1 MNSVSTSAR
10 PITSAAIC
18 HGINHV
24 LAGEPWASAELA
36 KHAGKAIALEMPF
49 GRFAVQINNNGLL
62 DAVPR
67 SDASAQN
74 PDGEVLSPV
83 RTALVLTISSQA
95 LSTLLTS
102 SGPIRENAF
111 KSVTIAGDADL
122 AQLLGRLAGQLRWEY
137 EEDLSKLIGDAPA
150 HFAVAQGKKILSAGK
165 AASRDLLENAV
176 EYLSEEKKV
185 LLNQRDFAMH
195 KNQLMELR
203 DSVERLEKRIAI
215 LQQGS
220 K

>member
-10 PITSAAIC
+10 PVTSAAIC

-49 GRFAVQINNNGLL
+49 GRFAVQITNSGLL
-62 DAVPR
+62 EAVRHADSTEISDGEAVP
-67 SDASAQN
+67 
-74 PDGEVLSPV
+74 PI

-137 EEDLSKLIGDAPA
+137 EEDLSKIIGDAPA
-150 HFAVAQGKKILSAGK
+150 HFAVAQGKKIASAGK
-165 AASRDLLENAV
+165 AAGRDLLENAV
-176 EYLSEEKKV
+176 EYLSEEKRV
-185 LLNQRDFAMH
+185 LLNQRDFAIH

-203 DSVERLEKRIAI
+203 DSVERLDKRIAL
-215 LQQGS
+215 LQQRS

>member
-10 PITSAAIC
+10 PVTSAAIC

-49 GRFAVQINNNGLL
+49 GRFAVQITNSGLL
-62 DAVPR
+62 EAVRHADSTEISDGEAVP
-67 SDASAQN
+67 
-74 PDGEVLSPV
+74 PI

-95 LSTLLTS
+95 LSSLLTS

-137 EEDLSKLIGDAPA
+137 EEDLSKIIGDAPA
-150 HFAVAQGKKILSAGK
+150 HFAVAQGKKIASAGK
-165 AASRDLLENAV
+165 AAGRDLLENAV

-185 LLNQRDFAMH
+185 LLNQRDFAIH

-203 DSVERLEKRIAI
+203 DSVERLDKRIAL
-215 LQQGS
+215 LQQRS

>member
-1 MNSVSTSAR
+1 MNSASTSAR

-62 DAVPR
+62 DAVR
-67 SDASAQN
+67 HSDPSAQN

-95 LSTLLTS
+95 LATLLTS

-150 HFAVAQGKKILSAGK
+150 HFAVAQGKKIVSAGK

-203 DSVERLEKRIAI
+203 DSVERLDKRIAI
-215 LQQGS
+215 LQQRS

>member
-10 PITSAAIC
+10 PVTSAAIC

-49 GRFAVQINNNGLL
+49 GQFAVQITNSGLL
-62 DAVPR
+62 EAVRHADSTEISDGEAVP
-67 SDASAQN
+67 
-74 PDGEVLSPV
+74 PI

-137 EEDLSKLIGDAPA
+137 EEDLSKIIGDAPA
-150 HFAVAQGKKILSAGK
+150 HFAVAQGKKIASAGK
-165 AASRDLLENAV
+165 AAGRDLLENTV

-185 LLNQRDFAMH
+185 LLNQRDFAIH

-203 DSVERLEKRIAI
+203 DSVERLDKRIAL
-215 LQQGS
+215 LQQRS

>member
-49 GRFAVQINNNGLL
+49 GRFAVQINNSGLL
-62 DAVPR
+62 EAARHVDG
-67 SDASAQN
+67 SQN
-74 PDGEVLSPV
+74 LDEEELSPV

-102 SGPIRENAF
+102 SGSIRENAF

-137 EEDLSKLIGDAPA
+137 EEDLSKIIGDAPA
-150 HFAVAQGKKILSAGK
+150 HFAVAQGKKIASAGK
-165 AASRDLLENAV
+165 AAGRDFLENTV

-185 LLNQRDFAMH
+185 LLNQRDFAIH

-203 DSVERLEKRIAI
+203 DSVERLDKRISL
-215 LQQGS
+215 LQQRS

>member
-10 PITSAAIC
+10 PVTSAAIC

-49 GRFAVQINNNGLL
+49 GRFAVQITNSGLL
-62 DAVPR
+62 EAVRHPDSTEISDGEAVP
-67 SDASAQN
+67 
-74 PDGEVLSPV
+74 PI

-137 EEDLSKLIGDAPA
+137 EEDLSKIIGDAPA
-150 HFAVAQGKKILSAGK
+150 HFAVAQGKKIASAGK
-165 AASRDLLENAV
+165 AAGRDLLENAV

-185 LLNQRDFAMH
+185 LLNQRDFAIH

-203 DSVERLEKRIAI
+203 DSVERLDKRIAL
-215 LQQGS
+215 LQQRS

>member
-36 KHAGKAIALEMPF
+36 KHDGKAIALEMPF

-62 DAVPR
+62 DAVR
-67 SDASAQN
+67 HSDPSAQN

-83 RTALVLTISSQA
+83 RTALVLTISRQA
-95 LSTLLTS
+95 LATLLTS

-150 HFAVAQGKKILSAGK
+150 HFAVAQGKKIVSAGK

-203 DSVERLEKRIAI
+203 DSVERLDKRIAL

>member
-49 GRFAVQINNNGLL
+49 GRFAVKITNSGLL
-62 DAVPR
+62 EAVR
-67 SDASAQN
+67 HADRTTELS
-74 PDGEVLSPV
+74 DGETAPPI

-137 EEDLSKLIGDAPA
+137 EEDLSKIIGDAPA
-150 HFAVAQGKKILSAGK
+150 HFAVAQGKKIASAGR
-165 AASRDLLENAV
+165 AAGLDLLENAV
-176 EYLSEEKKV
+176 EYLSEEKQV
-185 LLNQRDFAMH
+185 LLNQRDFVIH
-195 KNQLMELR
+195 KNKLMELR
-203 DSVERLEKRIAI
+203 DSVERLDKRIAL
-215 LQQGS
+215 LQQRS

>member
-10 PITSAAIC
+10 PVTSAAIC

-24 LAGEPWASAELA
+24 LAGESWASAELA

-49 GRFAVQINNNGLL
+49 GRFAVQITNSGLL
-62 DAVPR
+62 EAVRHADSTEISDGDAVP
-67 SDASAQN
+67 
-74 PDGEVLSPV
+74 PI

-95 LSTLLTS
+95 LSTLLT

-137 EEDLSKLIGDAPA
+137 EEDLSKIIGDAPA
-150 HFAVAQGKKILSAGK
+150 HFAVAQGKKIASAGK
-165 AASRDLLENAV
+165 AAGRDLLENAV

-185 LLNQRDFAMH
+185 LLNQRDFAIH

-203 DSVERLEKRIAI
+203 DSVERLDKRIAL
-215 LQQGS
+215 LQQRS

>member
-1 MNSVSTSAR
+1 MNSASTSAR

-24 LAGEPWASAELA
+24 LVSEPWAIAELA
-36 KHAGKAIALEMPF
+36 KHAGKVVALEMPF
-49 GRFAVQINNNGLL
+49 GRFAVQIADDGQLK
-62 DAVPR
+62 A
-67 SDASAQN
+67 ASQHETSTVV
-74 PDGEVLSPV
+74 DGQATPAV

-95 LSTLLTS
+95 LATLLTS
-102 SGPIRENAF
+102 SGSIRENAF

-122 AQLLGRLAGQLRWEY
+122 AQLLGRLAGQVRWEY

-150 HFAVAQGKKILSAGK
+150 HFAVAQGKKLASAGK
-165 AASRDLLENAV
+165 AAGIDLLQNTV

-185 LLNQRDFAMH
+185 LLNQRDFAIH

-203 DSVERLEKRIAI
+203 DAVERLDKRIAL
-215 LQQGS
+215 LQQRN

>member
-24 LAGEPWASAELA
+24 LAGEPWASVELA

>member
-1 MNSVSTSAR
+1 MNSASTSAR

-18 HGINHV
+18 HGMNHV
-24 LAGEPWASAELA
+24 LASESWATAELA
-36 KHAGKAIALEMPF
+36 KHAGKAVALELPF
-49 GRFAVQINNNGLL
+49 GRFVVQINNNGLL
-62 DAVPR
+62 DAAR
-67 SDASAQN
+67 HSDAPSQVN
-74 PDGEVLSPV
+74 DGEIPQPV

-102 SGPIRENAF
+102 SGSIRENAF

-150 HFAVAQGKKILSAGK
+150 HFAVVQGKKIVSAGQ
-165 AASRDLLENAV
+165 AASRDLIENTV

-185 LLNQRDFAMH
+185 LLNQRDFAIH

-203 DSVERLEKRIAI
+203 DSVERLDKRIAL
-215 LQQGS
+215 LQQRS
-220 K
+220 N

>member
-10 PITSAAIC
+10 PVTSAAIC

-24 LAGEPWASAELA
+24 LAGETWASAELA
-36 KHAGKAIALEMPF
+36 KHVGKAIALEMPF
-49 GRFAVQINNNGLL
+49 GRFAVQITNSGLL
-62 DAVPR
+62 EAVRHADSTEISDGEAVP
-67 SDASAQN
+67 
-74 PDGEVLSPV
+74 PI

-137 EEDLSKLIGDAPA
+137 EEDLSKIIGDAPA
-150 HFAVAQGKKILSAGK
+150 HFAVAQGKKIASAGK
-165 AASRDLLENAV
+165 AAGRDLLENTV

-185 LLNQRDFAMH
+185 LLNQRDFAIH

-203 DSVERLEKRIAI
+203 DSVERLDKRIAL
-215 LQQGS
+215 LQQRS

>member
-1 MNSVSTSAR
+1 
-10 PITSAAIC
+10 
-18 HGINHV
+18 

-49 GRFAVQINNNGLL
+49 GLFAVKITNSGLL
-62 DAVPR
+62 EAVR
-67 SDASAQN
+67 HADRTTELS
-74 PDGEVLSPV
+74 DGETAPPI

-137 EEDLSKLIGDAPA
+137 EEDLSKIIGDAPA
-150 HFAVAQGKKILSAGK
+150 HFAVAQGKKIASAGR
-165 AASRDLLENAV
+165 AAGLDLLENAV
-176 EYLSEEKKV
+176 EYLSEEKQV
-185 LLNQRDFAMH
+185 LLNQRDFAIH

-203 DSVERLEKRIAI
+203 DSVERLDKRIAL
-215 LQQGS
+215 LQQRS

>member
-49 GRFAVQINNNGLL
+49 GRFAVQINNSGVLEAARHV
-62 DAVPR
+62 DG
-67 SDASAQN
+67 SQN
-74 PDGEVLSPV
+74 PDEEVLSPV

-102 SGPIRENAF
+102 SGSIRENAF

-137 EEDLSKLIGDAPA
+137 EEDLSKIIGDAPA
-150 HFAVAQGKKILSAGK
+150 HFAVAQGKKIASAGK
-165 AASRDLLENAV
+165 AAGRDFLENTV

-185 LLNQRDFAMH
+185 LLNQRDFAIH

-203 DSVERLEKRIAI
+203 DSVERLDKRIAL
-215 LQQGS
+215 LQQRS

>member
-1 MNSVSTSAR
+1 MNSAPTSAR

-24 LAGEPWASAELA
+24 LASEPWALAELA

-49 GRFAVQINNNGLL
+49 GRFAVQIADNGQLKAAL
-62 DAVPR
+62 QHETSLMPDREVVP
-67 SDASAQN
+67 AM
-74 PDGEVLSPV
+74 

-95 LSTLLTS
+95 LATLLTS
-102 SGPIRENAF
+102 SGSIRENAF

-122 AQLLGRLAGQLRWEY
+122 AQLLGRLAGQVRWEY

-150 HFAVAQGKKILSAGK
+150 HFAVAQGKKIASAGK
-165 AASRDLLENAV
+165 AAGIDLLENTV
-176 EYLSEEKKV
+176 EYLSEEKKL
-185 LLNQRDFAMH
+185 LLNQRDFAIH

-203 DSVERLEKRIAI
+203 DSVERLDKRIAF
-215 LQQGS
+215 LQQRN

>member
-24 LAGEPWASAELA
+24 LAGEPWASAELE

-49 GRFAVQINNNGLL
+49 GRFAVKITNSGLL
-62 DAVPR
+62 EAVRHADR
-67 SDASAQN
+67 STEIS
-74 PDGEVLSPV
+74 DGETAPPI

-137 EEDLSKLIGDAPA
+137 EEDLSKIIGDAPA
-150 HFAVAQGKKILSAGK
+150 HFAVAQGKKIASAGR
-165 AASRDLLENAV
+165 AAGLDLLENAV
-176 EYLSEEKKV
+176 EYLSEEKQV
-185 LLNQRDFAMH
+185 LLNQRDFATH

-203 DSVERLEKRIAI
+203 DSVERLDKRIAL
-215 LQQGS
+215 LQQRS

>member
-10 PITSAAIC
+10 PVTSAAIC

-49 GRFAVQINNNGLL
+49 GRFAVKITNSGLL
-62 DAVPR
+62 EAVRHADSSEISDGEAVP
-67 SDASAQN
+67 
-74 PDGEVLSPV
+74 PI

-137 EEDLSKLIGDAPA
+137 EEDLSKIIGDAPA
-150 HFAVAQGKKILSAGK
+150 HFAVAQGKKIASAGR
-165 AASRDLLENAV
+165 AAGLDLLENTI

-185 LLNQRDFAMH
+185 LLNQRDFAIY

-203 DSVERLEKRIAI
+203 DSVERLDKRIAL
-215 LQQGS
+215 LQQRS

>member
-49 GRFAVQINNNGLL
+49 GRFAVQINNSGLL
-62 DAVPR
+62 EAARHVDG
-67 SDASAQN
+67 AQN
-74 PDGEVLSPV
+74 PDEEVLSPV

-95 LSTLLTS
+95 LSTLLIS
-102 SGPIRENAF
+102 SGSIRENAF

-137 EEDLSKLIGDAPA
+137 EEDLSKIIGDAPA
-150 HFAVAQGKKILSAGK
+150 HFAVAQGKKIASAGK
-165 AASRDLLENAV
+165 AAGRDFLENTV

-185 LLNQRDFAMH
+185 LLNQRDFAIH

-203 DSVERLEKRIAI
+203 DSVERLDKRIAL
-215 LQQGS
+215 LQQRS

>member
-10 PITSAAIC
+10 PVTSAAIC

-24 LAGEPWASAELA
+24 LVGEPWASAELA
-36 KHAGKAIALEMPF
+36 KHVGKAIALEMPF
-49 GRFAVQINNNGLL
+49 GRFAVQITNSGLL
-62 DAVPR
+62 EAVR
-67 SDASAQN
+67 HADRTEIS
-74 PDGEVLSPV
+74 DGEAAPPI

-150 HFAVAQGKKILSAGK
+150 HFAVAQGKKIANAGK

-185 LLNQRDFAMH
+185 LLNQRDFAIH

-203 DSVERLEKRIAI
+203 DSVERLDKRIAL
-215 LQQGS
+215 LQQRS

>member
-1 MNSVSTSAR
+1 MNSASTSAR

-62 DAVPR
+62 DAVR
-67 SDASAQN
+67 HSDPSAQN

-95 LSTLLTS
+95 LATLLTS

-150 HFAVAQGKKILSAGK
+150 HFAVAQGKKIVSAGK

-203 DSVERLEKRIAI
+203 DSVERLDKRIAL

>member
-49 GRFAVQINNNGLL
+49 GRFAVQITNGGLL
-62 DAVPR
+62 EAVR
-67 SDASAQN
+67 HSDAPSQAD
-74 PDGEVLSPV
+74 DGQTPPV

-95 LSTLLTS
+95 LSTLLAS

-111 KSVTIAGDADL
+111 KSVMIAGDADL

-150 HFAVAQGKKILSAGK
+150 HFAVAQGKKIVSAGK
-165 AASRDLLENAV
+165 AASRDLIENTV

-185 LLNQRDFAMH
+185 LLNQRDFATH

-203 DSVERLEKRIAI
+203 DSVERLEKRIAL
-215 LQQGS
+215 LQQRS

>member
-10 PITSAAIC
+10 PVTSAAIC

-49 GRFAVQINNNGLL
+49 GRFAVQITNSGLL
-62 DAVPR
+62 EAIRHADNTEI
-67 SDASAQN
+67 S
-74 PDGEVLSPV
+74 DGEATPPI

-95 LSTLLTS
+95 LSNLLTS

-137 EEDLSKLIGDAPA
+137 EEDLSKIIGDAPA
-150 HFAVAQGKKILSAGK
+150 HFAVAQGKKIASAGK
-165 AASRDLLENAV
+165 AAGRDLLENAV

-185 LLNQRDFAMH
+185 LLNQRDFAIH

-203 DSVERLEKRIAI
+203 DSVERLDKRIAL
-215 LQQGS
+215 LQQRS

>member
-10 PITSAAIC
+10 PVTSAAIC

-24 LAGEPWASAELA
+24 LAGETWASAELA

-49 GRFAVQINNNGLL
+49 GRFAVQITSSGLL
-62 DAVPR
+62 EAVRHADSTEISDGEAVP
-67 SDASAQN
+67 
-74 PDGEVLSPV
+74 PI

-137 EEDLSKLIGDAPA
+137 EEDLSKIIGDAPA
-150 HFAVAQGKKILSAGK
+150 HFAVAQGKKIASAGK
-165 AASRDLLENAV
+165 AAGRDLLENTV

-185 LLNQRDFAMH
+185 LLNQRDFAIH

-203 DSVERLEKRIAI
+203 DSVERLDKRIAL
-215 LQQGS
+215 LQQRS

>member
-10 PITSAAIC
+10 PVTSAAIC

-24 LAGEPWASAELA
+24 LAGESWASAELA

-49 GRFAVQINNNGLL
+49 GRFAVQINNKGLL
-62 DAVPR
+62 EAA
-67 SDASAQN
+67 SHADASSQN
-74 PDGEVLSPV
+74 PDGEALSPV

-102 SGPIRENAF
+102 SGPIRENTF

-137 EEDLSKLIGDAPA
+137 EEDLSKIIGDAPA
-150 HFAVAQGKKILSAGK
+150 HFTVAQGKKIVSAGK
-165 AASRDLLENAV
+165 AAGRDLLENTV
-176 EYLSEEKKV
+176 EYLSEEKKI
-185 LLNQRDFAMH
+185 LLNQRDFVIH

-203 DSVERLEKRIAI
+203 DAVERLDKRIAL
-215 LQQGS
+215 LQQRN

>member
-49 GRFAVQINNNGLL
+49 GRFAVKITNSGLL
-62 DAVPR
+62 EAVR
-67 SDASAQN
+67 HADRTSELS
-74 PDGEVLSPV
+74 DGETASPI
-83 RTALVLTISSQA
+83 RTALILTISSQA

-137 EEDLSKLIGDAPA
+137 EEDLSKIIGDAPA
-150 HFAVAQGKKILSAGK
+150 HFAVAQGKKIASAGR
-165 AASRDLLENAV
+165 AAGLDLLENAV
-176 EYLSEEKKV
+176 EYLSEEKQV
-185 LLNQRDFAMH
+185 LLNQRDFAIH

-203 DSVERLEKRIAI
+203 DSVERLDKRIAL
-215 LQQGS
+215 LQQRS

>member
-24 LAGEPWASAELA
+24 LVSEPWALAELA

-49 GRFAVQINNNGLL
+49 GRFAVQIADDGQLKAAPPETSL
-62 DAVPR
+62 M
-67 SDASAQN
+67 
-74 PDGEVLSPV
+74 PDGESAPAI

-95 LSTLLTS
+95 LATLLAS
-102 SGPIRENAF
+102 SGSIRENAF

-150 HFAVAQGKKILSAGK
+150 HFAVAQGKKIASAGK
-165 AASRDLLENAV
+165 AAGRDLLENAV

-185 LLNQRDFAMH
+185 LLNQRDFAIH

-203 DSVERLEKRIAI
+203 DSVERLDKRIAL
-215 LQQGS
+215 LQQRS

>member
-10 PITSAAIC
+10 PVTSAAIC

-24 LAGEPWASAELA
+24 LAGEAWASAELA
-36 KHAGKAIALEMPF
+36 KHVGKAIALEMPF
-49 GRFAVQINNNGLL
+49 GRFAVQITSSGLL
-62 DAVPR
+62 EAVRHADSAEISDGEAVP
-67 SDASAQN
+67 
-74 PDGEVLSPV
+74 PI
-83 RTALVLTISSQA
+83 RTTLVLTISSQA

-137 EEDLSKLIGDAPA
+137 EEDLSKIIGDAPA
-150 HFAVAQGKKILSAGK
+150 HFAVAQGKKIASAGK
-165 AASRDLLENAV
+165 AAGRDLLENAV
-176 EYLSEEKKV
+176 EYLSEEKRV
-185 LLNQRDFAMH
+185 LLNQRDFAIH

-203 DSVERLEKRIAI
+203 DSVERLDKRIAL
-215 LQQGS
+215 LQQRS

>member
-1 MNSVSTSAR
+1 
-10 PITSAAIC
+10 
-18 HGINHV
+18 
-24 LAGEPWASAELA
+24 
-36 KHAGKAIALEMPF
+36 
-49 GRFAVQINNNGLL
+49 VQITNSGLL
-62 DAVPR
+62 EAVR
-67 SDASAQN
+67 HADRTEIS
-74 PDGEVLSPV
+74 DGEAAPPI

-150 HFAVAQGKKILSAGK
+150 HFAVAQGKKIANAGK

-185 LLNQRDFAMH
+185 LLNQRDFAIH

-203 DSVERLEKRIAI
+203 DSVERLDKRIAL
-215 LQQGS
+215 LQQRS

>member
-36 KHAGKAIALEMPF
+36 KHAGKAVALEMPF
-49 GRFAVQINNNGLL
+49 GRFAVKITNSGLL
-62 DAVPR
+62 EAVR
-67 SDASAQN
+67 HADRTAELS
-74 PDGEVLSPV
+74 DGETAPPI

-137 EEDLSKLIGDAPA
+137 EEDLSKIIGDAPA
-150 HFAVAQGKKILSAGK
+150 HFAVAQGKKIASAGR
-165 AASRDLLENAV
+165 AAGLDLLENAV
-176 EYLSEEKKV
+176 EYLSEEKQV
-185 LLNQRDFAMH
+185 LLNQRDFAIH

-203 DSVERLEKRIAI
+203 DSVERLDKRIAL
-215 LQQGS
+215 LQQRS

>member
-10 PITSAAIC
+10 PVTSAAIC

-49 GRFAVQINNNGLL
+49 GRFAVQITNSGLL
-62 DAVPR
+62 EAVRHADSTEISDGEAVP
-67 SDASAQN
+67 
-74 PDGEVLSPV
+74 PI

-122 AQLLGRLAGQLRWEY
+122 AQFLGRLAGQLRWEY
-137 EEDLSKLIGDAPA
+137 EEDLSKIIGDAPA
-150 HFAVAQGKKILSAGK
+150 HFAVAQGKKIASAGK
-165 AASRDLLENAV
+165 AAGRDFLENAV

-185 LLNQRDFAMH
+185 LLNQRDFAIH

-203 DSVERLEKRIAI
+203 DSVERLDKRIAL
-215 LQQGS
+215 LQQRS

>member
-62 DAVPR
+62 DAVR
-67 SDASAQN
+67 HSDPSAQN
-74 PDGEVLSPV
+74 PDEEVLSPV

-95 LSTLLTS
+95 LATLLTS

-150 HFAVAQGKKILSAGK
+150 HFAVAQGKKIVSAGK

-185 LLNQRDFAMH
+185 LLNQRDFAIH

-203 DSVERLEKRIAI
+203 DAVERLDKRIKL

-220 K
+220 R

>member
-10 PITSAAIC
+10 PVTSAAIC

-49 GRFAVQINNNGLL
+49 GRFAVQITNSGLL
-62 DAVPR
+62 EAVRHADSTEISDGEAVP
-67 SDASAQN
+67 
-74 PDGEVLSPV
+74 PI

-95 LSTLLTS
+95 LSALLTS
-102 SGPIRENAF
+102 SGPIRENTF

-137 EEDLSKLIGDAPA
+137 EEDLSKIIGDAPA
-150 HFAVAQGKKILSAGK
+150 HFAVAQGKKIASAGK
-165 AASRDLLENAV
+165 AAGRDLLENTV

-185 LLNQRDFAMH
+185 LLNQRDFAIH

-203 DSVERLEKRIAI
+203 DSVERLDKRIAL
-215 LQQGS
+215 LQQRS

>member
-10 PITSAAIC
+10 PVTSAAIC

-62 DAVPR
+62 EAARNVDG
-67 SDASAQN
+67 SQN
-74 PDGEVLSPV
+74 PDEEVLSAV

-102 SGPIRENAF
+102 GGPIRENAF

-137 EEDLSKLIGDAPA
+137 EEDLSKIIGDAPA
-150 HFAVAQGKKILSAGK
+150 HFAVAQGKKIASAGK
-165 AASRDLLENAV
+165 AAGRDFLENTV

-185 LLNQRDFAMH
+185 LLNQRDFAIH

-203 DSVERLEKRIAI
+203 DSVERLDKRIAL
-215 LQQGS
+215 LQQRS

>member
-36 KHAGKAIALEMPF
+36 KHTGKAIALEMPF
-49 GRFAVQINNNGLL
+49 GRFAVQINNLGLL
-62 DAVPR
+62 EAAR
-67 SDASAQN
+67 HAEASQN
-74 PDGEVLSPV
+74 PDEEALSPV

-102 SGPIRENAF
+102 GGSIRENAF

-137 EEDLSKLIGDAPA
+137 EEDLSKIIGDAPA
-150 HFAVAQGKKILSAGK
+150 HFAVAQGKKLASAGK
-165 AASRDLLENAV
+165 AAGRDFLENAV

-185 LLNQRDFAMH
+185 LLNQRDFAIH

-203 DSVERLEKRIAI
+203 DSVERLDKRIAL
-215 LQQGS
+215 LQQRS

>member
-49 GRFAVQINNNGLL
+49 GRFAVQITNSGLL
-62 DAVPR
+62 EAVRHADSTEISDGEAVP
-67 SDASAQN
+67 
-74 PDGEVLSPV
+74 PI

-137 EEDLSKLIGDAPA
+137 EEDLSKIIGDAPA
-150 HFAVAQGKKILSAGK
+150 HFAVAQGKKIASAGK
-165 AASRDLLENAV
+165 AAGRDLLENTV

-185 LLNQRDFAMH
+185 LLNQRDFAIH

-203 DSVERLEKRIAI
+203 DSVERLDKRIAL
-215 LQQGS
+215 LQQRS

>member
-10 PITSAAIC
+10 PVTSAAIC

-49 GRFAVQINNNGLL
+49 GRFAVQITNSGLL
-62 DAVPR
+62 EAVRHADSTEISDGGAVP
-67 SDASAQN
+67 
-74 PDGEVLSPV
+74 PI

-137 EEDLSKLIGDAPA
+137 EEDLSKIIGDAPA
-150 HFAVAQGKKILSAGK
+150 HFAVAQGKKIASAGK
-165 AASRDLLENAV
+165 AAGRDLLENAV

-185 LLNQRDFAMH
+185 LLNQRDFAIH

-203 DSVERLEKRIAI
+203 DSVERLDKRIAL
-215 LQQGS
+215 LQQRS

>member
-1 MNSVSTSAR
+1 MNSVSASSR

-24 LAGEPWASAELA
+24 LAAEPWASAELA

-62 DAVPR
+62 EAVR
-67 SDASAQN
+67 HSDALAQN
-74 PDGEVLSPV
+74 SDGELLSPV
-83 RTALVLTISSQA
+83 RTALVLTISSKA

-137 EEDLSKLIGDAPA
+137 EEDLSKIIGDAPA
-150 HFAVAQGKKILSAGK
+150 HFAVTQGKKIASAGK
-165 AASRDLLENAV
+165 AAGLDLIENTV

-185 LLNQRDFAMH
+185 LLNQRDFAIH

-203 DSVERLEKRIAI
+203 DAVERLDKRIKL
-215 LQQGS
+215 LQQRS
-220 K
+220 R